1 MKVQIES
8 KIAEELAL
16 THVVPAAIKYQGEL
30 AQNIANMSSIGVK
43 DAASKTKIELVEAIS
58 KHINIVVA
66 GTETLIDNSA
76 KAAKETNIEKQAV
89 MYCDNVR
96 AQMEAI
102 RSSVDALETLID
114 DKSWPLPKYR
124 ELLFVR

>member
-1 MKVQIES
+1 
-8 KIAEELAL
+8 
-16 THVVPAAIKYQGEL
+16 
-30 AQNIANMSSIGVK
+30 MSSIGVK
-43 DAASKTKIELVEAIS
+43 DAASKTKVELVEAIS

-96 AQMEAI
+96 AQMEVI
-102 RSSVDALETLID
+102 RASVDALETLID